1 MIAASGGLSHTKID
15 EALDEKFLAALK
27 SNDTDYMSA
36 MPSSVFREGTSEI
49 LNWIAVAGAAN
60 KPGTLI
66 EYAPLYRT
74 KTGVGCAMGFAHWD
88 LN

>member
-1 MIAASGGLSHTKID
+1 
-15 EALDEKFLAALK
+15 
-27 SNDTDYMSA
+27 
-36 MPSSVFREGTSEI
+36 

-60 KPGTLI
+60 QKGKLI
-66 EYAPLYRT
+66 DYRPLYRT